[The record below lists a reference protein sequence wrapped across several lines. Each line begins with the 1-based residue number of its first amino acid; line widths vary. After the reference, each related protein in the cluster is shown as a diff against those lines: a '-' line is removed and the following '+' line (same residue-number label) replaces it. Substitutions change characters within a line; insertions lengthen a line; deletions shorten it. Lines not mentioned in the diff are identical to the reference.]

1 MSEELS
7 KQVKEERG
15 TRGEECACHKE
26 KTPKYPKWREC
37 GAFWRTEKHPRW
49 WQQGWRW
56 SPRVRTGPS
65 WAGTRLY
72 VLWAQWPKQIKA
84 KTNILSCLPKT
95 CAGETAKLH
104 NFRRLVKT
112 LGILSRR
119 VSAQTPALATSPPAP
134 PASGLRTYRCPPP
147 PSSTPLVP
155 GFLVTLEEL
164 LWGWVL
170 KYLAPGPLNE
180 CVFLL
185 CQEGYLVFDSSA
197 ELSPK
202 PWGGSK
208 QQSLHA
214 TELVHHCAPASVSLL
229 NTSRYLLRLEVCPET
244 LVLSVY
250 WVPEIVMECWGW
262 C

>member
-26 KTPKYPKWREC
+26 KTPKYPKWRQC

-65 WAGTRLY
+65 WAGTWLH

-95 CAGETAKLH
+95 CVQGRLRSCTISEDWWRPWASCLGGSLPRPLH
-104 NFRRLVKT
+104 L
-112 LGILSRR
+112 
-119 VSAQTPALATSPPAP
+119 PPP
-134 PASGLRTYRCPPP
+134 LLPRQPLDSGRTCPPP

-185 CQEGYLVFDSSA
+185 CQEGYLVFDSFFCWA
-197 ELSPK
+197 K
-202 PWGGSK
+202 PQTLRRLQAAVSTCHWVSS
-208 QQSLHA
+208 SL
-214 TELVHHCAPASVSLL
+214 CACLNFPA
-229 NTSRYLLRLEVCPET
+229 
-244 LVLSVY
+244 
-250 WVPEIVMECWGW
+250 
-262 C
+262 